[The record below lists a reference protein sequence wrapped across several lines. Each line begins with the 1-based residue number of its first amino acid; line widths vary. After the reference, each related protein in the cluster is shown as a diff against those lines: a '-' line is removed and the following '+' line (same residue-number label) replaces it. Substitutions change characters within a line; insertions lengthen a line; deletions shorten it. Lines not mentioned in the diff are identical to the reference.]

1 MQRSPGA
8 GIGSERIEK
17 TRAWG
22 PGPPPLDWR
31 TGRGGV
37 VPAANATVCFCLE
50 PSVPSTT
57 AGTFP
62 FEEPDR
68 AFLLVTVYPKPLLC
82 PLGMREALVAQSSS
96 PAFPYPATSAWPTN
110 EKKTWHLKRESPTLS
125 LRATRHRRKAADACR
140 IASYPSLRGRARHLR
155 ASELPRLQECENF
168 SAVEILRSV
177 HGTSR

>member
-8 GIGSERIEK
+8 GIGSETNRK
-17 TRAWG
+17 NPGMGTRASPARLANRERWSRPCSKRHSMLLPRTVGSVDNSRDLSIRGTRPRLPTCYCVSQASPLPAWDAGG
-22 PGPPPLDWR
+22 PGRPEQQP
-31 TGRGGV
+31 GV
-37 VPAANATVCFCLE
+37 SLPGHECMAN
-50 PSVPSTT
+50 
-57 AGTFP
+57 
-62 FEEPDR
+62 
-68 AFLLVTVYPKPLLC
+68 
-82 PLGMREALVAQSSS
+82 
-96 PAFPYPATSAWPTN
+96 
-110 EKKTWHLKRESPTLS
+110 SPTLS